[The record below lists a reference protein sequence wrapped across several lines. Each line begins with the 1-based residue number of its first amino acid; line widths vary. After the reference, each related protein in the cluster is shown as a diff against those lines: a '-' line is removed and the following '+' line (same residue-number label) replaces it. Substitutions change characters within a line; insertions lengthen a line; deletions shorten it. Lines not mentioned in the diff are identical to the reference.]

1 MIIYPIAIIK
11 DLFCFSIFSK
21 KFKNHLYLYY
31 SWSLKASHM
40 PRRPPMVLPANQA
53 KKESAPSDPDTY
65 PLTIAI
71 IIKLFLD
78 IASTIS
84 ALPD

>member
-1 MIIYPIAIIK
+1 
-11 DLFCFSIFSK
+11 
-21 KFKNHLYLYY
+21 
-31 SWSLKASHM
+31 
-40 PRRPPMVLPANQA
+40 MVLPANQA